1 MLAGLI
7 MSPLLDIHRNLKMH
21 RLVLLAISLML
32 FGCSGL
38 PINTT
43 DVEVVVPTDVQ
54 FSYIG
59 KGPGAG
65 IALMSSMGPVGIAVG
80 VAIDEGVRKRL
91 LASALAEGFDIRSLV
106 RKAYG
111 ADLDSG
117 TGRSIQITIL
127 GYGMRLVPGSEDRV
141 IPYLKLERVSEDGA
155 VTQVEFPNDFELDDT
170 LLSEL
175 YQVEDYIADGAKI
188 LLVFGKALD
197 RVSWS
202 TSPKTQ

>member
-1 MLAGLI
+1 
-7 MSPLLDIHRNLKMH
+7 MH
-21 RLVLLAISLML
+21 RLVLLAIGLML
-32 FGCSGL
+32 LGCAGL

-65 IALMSSMGPVGIAVG
+65 VALMSSMGPVGIAVG

-117 TGRSIQITIL
+117 TGRSLQITIL

-155 VTQVEFPNDFELDDT
+155 VTKVEFPNDFELDDT

-175 YQVEDYIADGAKI
+175 YQVEDYMKEGKKV
-188 LLVFGKALD
+188 LVVFNKALALAF
-197 RVSWS
+197 SA
-202 TSPKTQ
+202 TPTLQ